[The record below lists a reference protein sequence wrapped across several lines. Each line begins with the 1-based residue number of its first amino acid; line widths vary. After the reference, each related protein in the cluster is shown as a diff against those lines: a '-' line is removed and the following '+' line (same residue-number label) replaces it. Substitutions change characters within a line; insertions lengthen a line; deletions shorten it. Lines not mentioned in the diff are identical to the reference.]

1 MTDRQF
7 FILVACSAIAIV
19 LVVIGMSHINFGL
32 HLTPVERGILL
43 FRQEK
48 IMMTERHFTAVPALK
63 NPMDQHLS
71 EKKSYPSVKLSDIA
85 PREQQH
91 VSLVLIRGDKR
102 IAIIDNLVVREGDGI
117 SQGRVAR
124 IERNGVLI
132 KNREGEQW
140 LKIR

>member
-1 MTDRQF
+1 MTNRQF
-7 FILVACSAIAIV
+7 SILVACSAIAIV

-32 HLTPVERGILL
+32 HLTPAESGILL
-43 FRQEK
+43 FKQEK
-48 IMMTERHFTAVPALK
+48 IMMKERHFIAVPALK

-91 VSLVLIRGDKR
+91 VSLVLIRGEKR
-102 IAIIDNLVVREGDGI
+102 IAIIDNLVVRVGDGI

-132 KNREGEQW
+132 KNKEGERW
-140 LKIR
+140 LKIQ